1 LSRIDEP
8 HLEAAR
14 GEEFEERNPI
24 DAGRFH
30 RDGLDTASAQ
40 PLAGHHAPLGKRS
53 SRPDLPQATLPQ
65 TADYPTVTSRDP
77 AAMRRTNVYPIC
89 PRGWRPRRAGA
100 RPPHVGC
107 EVTPEAISSPST
119 ATSLS
124 IAAGWSARRLVS
136 CLPDT
141 LLMRRAGHDP
151 PPPRRA
157 DPIPSLCQS
166 QGWSP
171 RTLHV
176 SRPGAR
182 CPSGSVF
189 APRIL
194 PLPFE
199 SATCIRYV

>member
-77 AAMRRTNVYPIC
+77 AAMRRTN
-89 PRGWRPRRAGA
+89 ASSDLSSKGA
-100 RPPHVGC
+100 RQSL
-107 EVTPEAISSPST
+107 TRRRPS
-119 ATSLS
+119 AW
-124 IAAGWSARRLVS
+124 GGGSARS
-136 CLPDT
+136 EE
-141 LLMRRAGHDP
+141 RRVGKEG
-151 PPPRRA
+151 RA
-157 DPIPSLCQS
+157 RWGP
-166 QGWSP
+166 
-171 RTLHV
+171 
-176 SRPGAR
+176 
-182 CPSGSVF
+182 
-189 APRIL
+189 
-194 PLPFE
+194 
-199 SATCIRYV
+199 